1 MMTTLPRPEASPS
14 LSILDKESDAVLV
27 ELKESIAGEPLDV
40 ILLTFEPGSPE
51 DPQNWSRPYRW
62 YLSLLSCFLVFVTTF
77 ASAAPSGY
85 AADLRGQFHMTAE
98 LVALTITL
106 FVIGFCFGPLL
117 WGPLSEQFGRRA
129 VLIPCYALFTVGAA
143 LSPNSASIMVF
154 RLLGGIFSAAATPIA
169 PALLADIWDP
179 STREKALTYLGFL
192 SFVGPTLGPLVGG
205 LMAGAHISWQWIFW
219 LLTILSGISTSMV
232 IITQRETYCPL
243 LLARKAELH
252 RKETRDPRYQAQF
265 ELVQKQ
271 TLVAR
276 LHATLAKPFVLF
288 VREPALIAVTLY
300 LGFIGGC
307 LYMLFEA
314 YPVVF
319 EEGHHFP
326 SSSLGLAYLPVTAG
340 GVITMVIYLWAFQP
354 YYERKVQQYAPEPI
368 PPEERLLMA
377 VWAAPLFSITF
388 FWFGWT
394 SFPGMNFW
402 APLMSGLL
410 MGMSTLALIVS
421 LLNYI
426 IDVYVYAAASAL
438 GAGTVLRSIFGAIFP
453 LFSAQMF
460 RALNPR
466 WASTLVGCIAVL
478 MIPIPVLL
486 MRYGPVLRAKSRY
499 VA

>member
-1 MMTTLPRPEASPS
+1 MTTLPRPEASPS

-219 LLTILSGISTSMV
+219 LLTIL
-232 IITQRETYCPL
+232 
-243 LLARKAELH
+243 
-252 RKETRDPRYQAQF
+252 
-265 ELVQKQ
+265 
-271 TLVAR
+271 
-276 LHATLAKPFVLF
+276 
-288 VREPALIAVTLY
+288 
-300 LGFIGGC
+300 FIGGC